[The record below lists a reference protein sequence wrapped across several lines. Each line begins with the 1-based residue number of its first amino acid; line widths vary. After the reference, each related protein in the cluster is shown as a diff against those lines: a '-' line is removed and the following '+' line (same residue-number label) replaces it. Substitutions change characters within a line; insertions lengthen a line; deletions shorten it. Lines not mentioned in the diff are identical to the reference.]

1 MPEAP
6 VLIAALVIAAIW
18 GVYLFPSIAGHRK
31 NTPLSSAEQ
40 FDRWT
45 HVMADV
51 QRRGEAR
58 GNATVR
64 DVVRARRRR
73 ALALLGSLAAV
84 TLAVA
89 FWQGSVGWLL
99 VNLVADALLVWYV
112 GMLLQVKQH
121 QAARSARR
129 HAADRPHDADDPQVR
144 VVVRR

>member
-18 GVYLFPSIAGHRK
+18 GVYLFPSIAGHRR

-51 QRRGEAR
+51 QRRGEEA
-58 GNATVR
+58 GAAGVR

-73 ALALLGSLAAV
+73 SLLVLGTVAAV

-89 FWQGSVGWLL
+89 FWQGSVVWLV
-99 VNLVADALLVWYV
+99 VNLLADALLVWYV
-112 GMLLQVKQH
+112 GMLVQLRQRE
-121 QAARSARR
+121 AARSARR
-129 HAADRPHDADDPQVR
+129 HAASRPHDADDPQVR
-144 VVVRR
+144 IVAGR